1 MDTFIGVFVDVI
13 LAITICYTV
22 RAFRIDIQRCKGMRQ
37 TYWRFYLLGYIGLM
51 ISLALLFIL
60 IHSISFDCLP
70 LSWVIIIWSIILILL
85 PISAI
90 FNLYGW
96 IRNAQYLHKN
106 QGSPLPNDYKDRI
119 IKLYVCLGCGCLTI
133 GSVVLGIL
141 KFVI

>member
-37 TYWRFYLLGYIGLM
+37 KYWRFYLLGYIGLM

-70 LSWVIIIWSIILILL
+70 LYWVIIIWSIILILL

-96 IRNAQYLHKN
+96 IRNAQYLYKN

>member
-22 RAFRIDIQRCKGMRQ
+22 RAFRIDIQRCKGMSQ
-37 TYWRFYLLGYIGLM
+37 KYWRFYLLGYIGLM

-119 IKLYVCLGCGCLTI
+119 IKLYVCLGGGCLTI

>member
-13 LAITICYTV
+13 LAITIRYTV

-37 TYWRFYLLGYIGLM
+37 KYWRFYLLGYIGLM

-70 LSWVIIIWSIILILL
+70 LSWVIIIWSIILIPL

>member
-22 RAFRIDIQRCKGMRQ
+22 RTFRIDIQRCKGMRQ
-37 TYWRFYLLGYIGLM
+37 KYWRFYLLGYIGLM

-70 LSWVIIIWSIILILL
+70 LSWLIIIWSIILILL

-90 FNLYGW
+90 FNLYSW
-96 IRNAQYLHKN
+96 IRNAQYLYKN

>member
-22 RAFRIDIQRCKGMRQ
+22 RTFRIDIQRCKGMRQ
-37 TYWRFYLLGYIGLM
+37 KYWRFYLLGYIGLM

-70 LSWVIIIWSIILILL
+70 LSWLIIIWSIILILL

-96 IRNAQYLHKN
+96 IRNAQYLYKN
-106 QGSPLPNDYKDRI
+106 QGSSLPNDYKDRI

>member
-22 RAFRIDIQRCKGMRQ
+22 RTFRIDIQRCKGMRQ
-37 TYWRFYLLGYIGLM
+37 KYWRFYLLGYIGLM

-70 LSWVIIIWSIILILL
+70 LSWLIIIWSIILILL

-96 IRNAQYLHKN
+96 IRNAQYLYKN
-106 QGSPLPNDYKDRI
+106 QGLPLPNDYKDRI

>member
-22 RAFRIDIQRCKGMRQ
+22 RTFRIDIQRCKGMRQ
-37 TYWRFYLLGYIGLM
+37 KYWRFYLLGYIGLM

-70 LSWVIIIWSIILILL
+70 LSWLIIIWSIILILL

-96 IRNAQYLHKN
+96 IRNAQYLYKN
-106 QGSPLPNDYKDRI
+106 QGSPFPNDYKDRI